1 MIKGTIRVHTI
12 PSEKPLQTKN
22 IAQLIA
28 HQLRKGTCNY
38 GITNDRRTEIQ
49 RGA

>member
-1 MIKGTIRVHTI
+1 MIDGKIRVHTI
-12 PSEKPLQTKN
+12 PSGKPLETKN

-28 HQLRKGTCNY
+28 HQLRKGTSTY

>member
-12 PSEKPLQTKN
+12 PSEKPLETKN

-28 HQLRKGTCNY
+28 HQLRKGNCNY
-38 GITNDRRTEIQ
+38 GKNRRTEIQ